1 MSDIEENPPIILITG
16 ASSGIGE
23 ATARLFAGH
32 GYGVVLAAR
41 RKERLA
47 ALAEDIIRQGGKAL
61 AIPMDVTRL
70 EDIQACVAET
80 LANFHRIDV
89 LFNNAGFGRL
99 KWLEDLQPLEDI
111 DAQLQV
117 NLKGAIYAAW
127 AVTPVMIEN
136 RKGHIINVDSLAGL
150 IATPTYSVYAAT
162 KFGLRGFNEALR
174 RELHPWGIHVS
185 IIYPGSVETE
195 FNQHTGARRKTG
207 IATPKRLRL
216 DAEYVA
222 KSAWKLVKHP
232 RRQVI
237 LPRYMVSV
245 IWMNSLFPGLVDSV
259 INRFFV
265 QKEKEIKHPPLGN
278 K

>member
-1 MSDIEENPPIILITG
+1 
-16 ASSGIGE
+16 
-23 ATARLFAGH
+23 
-32 GYGVVLAAR
+32 
-41 RKERLA
+41 
-47 ALAEDIIRQGGKAL
+47 
-61 AIPMDVTRL
+61 L

-127 AVTPVMIEN
+127 AVTPVMVEN

-185 IIYPGSVETE
+185 IIYPE
-195 FNQHTGARRKTG
+195 AWRRNSTSTQRQAKNRNRN
-207 IATPKRLRL
+207 AQRLRL

-222 KSAWKLVKHP
+222 KLAWRLVKHP

-237 LPRYMVSV
+237 LPRYMV
-245 IWMNSLFPGLVDSV
+245 
-259 INRFFV
+259 R
-265 QKEKEIKHPPLGN
+265 
-278 K
+278 